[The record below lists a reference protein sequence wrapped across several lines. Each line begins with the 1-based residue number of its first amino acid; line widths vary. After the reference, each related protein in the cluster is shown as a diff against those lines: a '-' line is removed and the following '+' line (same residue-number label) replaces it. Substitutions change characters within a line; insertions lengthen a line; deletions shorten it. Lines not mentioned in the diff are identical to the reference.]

1 MAGGCTG
8 AWIKFFNDA
17 GIPSDVAA
25 TYALIFSSNRI
36 KMDMLLDLTKEILRD
51 MGITLMGDVIAI
63 LKHAKQV
70 HEQKA
75 RDTILLVPPDVPAQ
89 KKLPARV
96 VEQYTKHVPEVPKP
110 VTAKLSPSLAKRLG
124 PLSSGKQ
131 AVKMKCQPPDVSK
144 KDEKTASE
152 IVPVKKPRRVLPEHE
167 GKYKVIMPSG
177 STPRTKRIL
186 EKQGLAVPSKKRTV
200 FERLGD
206 GNVTSTTELEEP
218 KFTVTCGET
227 IMKSEIGDKAMSV
240 FNRLG
245 DKSQV
250 TSSSYSEDTEEL
262 EELEDPLE
270 YVGVLK
276 KPVLRKSSSIVE
288 KRAVALFEEKDSI
301 PPPIGTMRADNIK
314 ISKKGVANRL
324 GQQKKIAIS
333 NGTQGIESLS
343 NPSMVTKKKV
353 ILKKGAK
360 SNSAGIL
367 SNPIN
372 AVKLNVK
379 QRLGQAGA
387 ESNSTVKTK
396 KIIIKKQP
404 VVPGVTAKIK
414 EKDEV
419 EVPEQR
425 VTFASSSMQLPKP
438 RHSPVTFLNKSSGSI
453 TLRTGVFSRLGT

>member
-1 MAGGCTG
+1 MAG

-25 TYALIFSSNRI
+25 TYALTFSSNRI
-36 KMDMLLDLTKEILRD
+36 RMDMLLDLTKEILRD

-75 RDTILLVPPDVPAQ
+75 RDTILLVPPEVPAA
-89 KKLPARV
+89 KKPTA
-96 VEQYTKHVPEVPKP
+96 VEQVVKNSPDIQKP

-131 AVKMKCQPPDVSK
+131 AVKMKTPPVDVVK
-144 KDEKTASE
+144 KDEKTVAAPP
-152 IVPVKKPRRVLPEHE
+152 PVKKPRRVLPEHE

-186 EKQGLAVPSKKRTV
+186 EEQALQVPSKKRTV

-206 GNVTSTTELEEP
+206 GNVTSTTGAEEP
-218 KFTVTCGET
+218 KFTVTCGES
-227 IMKSEIGDKAMSV
+227 IIKSELSDKVMSV

-250 TSSSYSEDTEEL
+250 SSSSFTEMMDEGSEE
-262 EELEDPLE
+262 PLE

-276 KPVLRKSSSIVE
+276 KSAVRKTSGVSD
-288 KRAVALFEEKDSI
+288 KRVVALYEEEVSS
-301 PPPIGTMRADNIK
+301 PSPVGTMRADNIK
-314 ISKKGVANRL
+314 IGKKGVVNRL
-324 GQQKKIAIS
+324 GQQKKLGIS
-333 NGTQGIESLS
+333 NGIQEAHDSPS
-343 NPSMVTKKKV
+343 NPSVVTKKKV
-353 ILKKGAK
+353 ILKKGTK

-379 QRLGQAGA
+379 QRLGKSGGEPTSAM
-387 ESNSTVKTK
+387 KTK
-396 KIIIKKQP
+396 KVMLKKSP
-404 VVPGVTAKIK
+404 IVPGISEADGGVKGL
-414 EKDEV
+414 
-419 EVPEQR
+419 EQR
-425 VTFASSSMQLPKP
+425 VTFASSSVLPKP
-438 RHSPVTFLNKSSGSI
+438 RHTPVTFSRKPTGSI